1 MGSPE
6 VTSTATVH
14 ILTAVALEV
23 SLLLNLQELASIPG
37 PTVSAKKTCT
47 KYAHQSRDCC
57 P

>member
-23 SLLLNLQELASIPG
+23 SLLLNLQELAGIPG